1 MNKYSLPGRLAEAA
15 LRTCYG
21 HKNRTSHRRA
31 SAFGEALS
39 AFTKK
44 SLLFFYA
51 SLCAYGAQAQTTLF
65 DSPFTSDYNAN
76 MPYRI
81 PAIVETVDANG
92 NPKLI
97 VFADKRHGGGD
108 VGQSTLNTWIS
119 NNGAVNGH
127 INMVCKSITYDGT
140 AWSAWPTT
148 ETTIKEGNEN
158 FGYGDVAVV
167 ADRENPQNIVLFCAA
182 GNTFFTKSSSSNRL
196 LCYRF
201 RSTDGGATWDGGT
214 DVTSGIYGQFSYD
227 GAFFSSGRICQSSQ
241 VKVGTHYRLYAAL
254 CVTGTNS
261 VVLFSDDFGD
271 TWNLLCSAPA
281 ISGGDEAKCEELPNG
296 SVLVSSKCKSKRYFR
311 VFNYTEA
318 PALNVATGEWSTQVT
333 GCINGDGA
341 GTNGELLIVPA
352 KDSEGNECKVVLQ
365 SVPDGGSN
373 AASRAN
379 VTIFYKKL
387 DETETALKS
396 AGQYSEET
404 KNAVWSSQEI
414 SSIKSSYS
422 SMILQSDGK
431 IGFVY
436 EEDYQSLGSGG
447 YDIKYQ
453 SLDLSTITGEA
464 YSILLPEE
472 DGGEGGETPDTPDT
486 PDTPFEGKTF
496 GFTALDGKIGT
507 QTCGMATFSATV
519 PTTVPA
525 GVTAY
530 YVRKADENIVTLTR
544 ISRSMAIPANEGIIL
559 MAGSAGD
566 YVMTEVEDG
575 TSVAELTGNL
585 LVGTCD
591 KESTTLKST
600 DYVLALKGSGTLEGQ
615 FAFCLVGDMTV
626 TQPAN
631 RAYLQMESGAS
642 QVRMM
647 FDGNETSVDDV
658 LATPQGSAEYYDL
671 TGRRVKKPAK
681 GVYVVK
687 GQIIVEE

>member
-1 MNKYSLPGRLAEAA
+1 MDNKHASTKEAA
-15 LRTCYG
+15 LRTWYG
-21 HKNRTSHRRA
+21 HKTCKSHRRA
-31 SAFGEALS
+31 SSFGKALS

-44 SLLFFYA
+44 SLLFFCA

-65 DSPFTSDYNAN
+65 DSPFTSDYGKS

-108 VGQSTLNTWIS
+108 VGQSTLNTWLS

-140 AWSAWPTT
+140 AWSAWPST
-148 ETTIKEGNEN
+148 ETTIKEGSEN

-214 DVTSGIYGQFSYD
+214 DVTDDIYGQFSYD

-261 VVLFSDDFGD
+261 VVLFSDDFGA

-281 ISGGDEAKCEELPNG
+281 ISGGNEAKCEELPNG
-296 SVLVSSKCKSKRYFR
+296 SVLVSSKSESKRYFR

-318 PALNVATGEWSTQVT
+318 PALNVATGEWSGQET

-365 SVPDGGSN
+365 SVPDGGSG

-404 KNAVWSSQEI
+404 KNTVWSSKKI
-414 SSIKSSYS
+414 SSTKSSYS
-422 SMILQSDGK
+422 SMVLQSDGK

-453 SLDLSTITGEA
+453 SLDLSTITGGA

-472 DGGEGGETPDTPDT
+472 GGGEGGETPDTPDT

-496 GFTALDGKIGT
+496 GFTALEGKIGT
-507 QTCGMATFSATV
+507 QTYGMATFSATV

-544 ISRSMAIPANEGIIL
+544 ISRSMAIPANEGVIL

-575 TSVAELTGNL
+575 TSVAELSGNL

-600 DYVLALKGSGTLEGQ
+600 DYVLALKGSGTLAGQ
-615 FAFCLVGDMTV
+615 FTFCLVGDMTV
-626 TQPAN
+626 TLPAN
-631 RAYLQMESGAS
+631 RAYLQMEAGAS
-642 QVRMM
+642 LVRMM
-647 FDGNETSVDDV
+647 FGGNETSVDDV
-658 LATPQGSAEYYDL
+658 LESTQDAVYYDL
-671 TGRRVKKPAK
+671 TGRRVANPVSGCVYIQNGKK
-681 GVYVVK
+681 VVK
-687 GQIIVEE
+687 

>member
-1 MNKYSLPGRLAEAA
+1 MKK
-15 LRTCYG
+15 
-21 HKNRTSHRRA
+21 KN
-31 SAFGEALS
+31 L
-39 AFTKK
+39 FTLCA
-44 SLLFFYA
+44 LLFCGILA
-51 SLCAYGAQAQTTLF
+51 SVAQTTLF

-108 VGQSTLNTWIS
+108 VGQSNIS
-119 NNGAVNGH
+119 GNGAVNGH
-127 INMVCKSITYDGT
+127 INIVSKSITYNGT
-140 AWSAWPTT
+140 SWSAWPTA
-148 ETTIKEGNEN
+148 ETTIKEGSEN

-167 ADRENPQNIVLFCAA
+167 ADRENPQNIVFFCAA
-182 GNTFFTKSSSSNRL
+182 GNTFFTKSEADSRL
-196 LCYRF
+196 QCFRF
-201 RSTDGGATWDGGT
+201 RSTDGGASWDSGT
-214 DVTSGIYGQFSYD
+214 SITNDIYDLFSYD

-241 VKVGTHYRLYAAL
+241 VKVGSHYRLYAAL
-254 CVTGTNS
+254 CVTTNDPGFYGIGAKSDIHS
-261 VVLFSDDFGD
+261 VVLFSDDFGA
-271 TWNLLCSAPA
+271 TWKLLCSAPA

-365 SVPDGGSN
+365 SVPDGGSA

-387 DETETALKS
+387 DETALTS
-396 AGQYSEET
+396 ADQYSEET
-404 KNAVWSSQEI
+404 KNAVWSSKKI
-414 SSIKSSYS
+414 SSTESSYS

-436 EEDYQSLGSGG
+436 EEGYQSLGSGG

-453 SLDLSTITGEA
+453 SLDLSTITDGA

-472 DGGEGGETPDTPDT
+472 GGGEGGETPDTPDT
-486 PDTPFEGKTF
+486 PFEGKTF
-496 GFTALDGKIGT
+496 AFTALEGKIGT

-519 PTTVPA
+519 PTMVPA

-544 ISRSMAIPANEGIIL
+544 ISRSMAIPANEGVIL

-575 TSVAELTGNL
+575 TSVAELTGNM

-591 KESTTLKST
+591 KKSTTLEST

-615 FAFCLVGDMTV
+615 FAFCLVGDMAV

-671 TGRRVKKPAK
+671 TGRRVKHPAK
-681 GVYVVK
+681 GIYIVK

>member
-1 MNKYSLPGRLAEAA
+1 MKK
-15 LRTCYG
+15 
-21 HKNRTSHRRA
+21 KN
-31 SAFGEALS
+31 L
-39 AFTKK
+39 FTLCA
-44 SLLFFYA
+44 LLFSGVLA
-51 SLCAYGAQAQTTLF
+51 SVAQTTLF

-108 VGQSTLNTWIS
+108 VGQSNIS
-119 NNGAVNGH
+119 GNGAVNGH
-127 INMVCKSITYDGT
+127 INIVSKSITYNGT
-140 AWSAWPTT
+140 SWSAWPTE
-148 ETTIKEGNEN
+148 ETTIKEGSEN

-167 ADRENPQNIVLFCAA
+167 ADRENPQNIVFFCAA
-182 GNTFFTKSSSSNRL
+182 GNTFFTKSEADSRL
-196 LCYRF
+196 QCFRF
-201 RSTDGGATWDGGT
+201 RSTDGGASWDSGT
-214 DVTSGIYGQFSYD
+214 SITSDIYGLFSYD

-241 VKVGTHYRLYAAL
+241 VKVGSHYRLYVAL
-254 CVTGTNS
+254 CVTTNNPGILGIGAKSDIHS

-318 PALNVATGEWSTQVT
+318 PALNVATGEWSGQVT

-373 AASRAN
+373 GASRAN

-396 AGQYSEET
+396 ADQYSEET
-404 KNAVWSSQEI
+404 KNAVWSSKKI
-414 SSIKSSYS
+414 SSIESSYS
-422 SMILQSDGK
+422 SMILQSDGN

-436 EEDYQSLGSGG
+436 EEDYESLGSGG

-453 SLDLSTITGEA
+453 SLDLSTITGGA

-472 DGGEGGETPDTPDT
+472 GGGEGGETPDTPDT
-486 PDTPFEGKTF
+486 PFEGNTF
-496 GFTALDGKIGT
+496 AFTALEGKIGT

-519 PTTVPA
+519 PTMVPA

-544 ISRSMAIPANEGIIL
+544 ISRNMAIPANEGVIL

-566 YVMTEVEDG
+566 YEMTEAENG
-575 TSVAELTGNL
+575 TSVAELTGNM

-591 KESTTLKST
+591 MESTTLKST
-600 DYVLALKGSGTLEGQ
+600 DYVLALKGSGTLAGQ

-687 GQIIVEE
+687 GRGIEYR

>member
-1 MNKYSLPGRLAEAA
+1 MKK
-15 LRTCYG
+15 
-21 HKNRTSHRRA
+21 KN
-31 SAFGEALS
+31 L
-39 AFTKK
+39 FTLCA
-44 SLLFFYA
+44 LLFCGILA
-51 SLCAYGAQAQTTLF
+51 SVAQTTLF
-65 DSPFTSDYNAN
+65 DSPFTSDYDKS

-108 VGQSTLNTWIS
+108 VGQSTLNTLFS

-148 ETTIKEGNEN
+148 ETTIKEGSEN

-214 DVTSGIYGQFSYD
+214 DVTSDIYGQFSYD

-261 VVLFSDDFGD
+261 VVLFSDDFGA

-333 GCINGDGA
+333 GCINGDAA

-396 AGQYSEET
+396 ADQYSEKT
-404 KNAVWSSQEI
+404 KNTVWSSKKI
-414 SSIKSSYS
+414 SSTKSSYS

-436 EEDYQSLGSGG
+436 EEDYESLGSGG

-453 SLDLSTITGEA
+453 SLDLSTITGGA

-472 DGGEGGETPDTPDT
+472 GGGEGGETPDTPDT
-486 PDTPFEGKTF
+486 PFEGKTF
-496 GFTALDGKIGT
+496 AFTALDGKIGT

-519 PTTVPA
+519 PTMVPA

-544 ISRSMAIPANEGIIL
+544 ISRSMAIPANEGVIL

-566 YVMTEVEDG
+566 YEMTE
-575 TSVAELTGNL
+575 AETGAVTEASMTGNL
-585 LVGTCD
+585 LAGTCD
-591 KESTTLKST
+591 RESTTLKST
-600 DYVLALKGSGTLEGQ
+600 DYVLALKGSGTLAGQ

-671 TGRRVKKPAK
+671 TGRRVKHPAK
-681 GVYVVK
+681 GIYVVK
-687 GQIIVEE
+687 GGGIECR

>member
-1 MNKYSLPGRLAEAA
+1 MNKKLLAFF
-15 LRTCYG
+15 
-21 HKNRTSHRRA
+21 A
-31 SAFGEALS
+31 S
-39 AFTKK
+39 
-44 SLLFFYA
+44 Y
-51 SLCAYGAQAQTTLF
+51 LCSMVGIMAQTTLF
-65 DSPFTSDYNAN
+65 DSPFTSDYENKS

-81 PAIVETVDANG
+81 PAIVETVDVNG

-108 VGQSTLNTWIS
+108 VGQSTLNTLFS

-140 AWSAWPTT
+140 AWSAWPST
-148 ETTIKEGNEN
+148 ETTIKEGSEN
-158 FGYGDVAVV
+158 FGCGDVAVV

-261 VVLFSDDFGD
+261 VVLFSDDFGA

-281 ISGGDEAKCEELPNG
+281 ISDGDEAKCEELPNG
-296 SVLVSSKCKSKRYFR
+296 SVLVSSKSKSKRYFR

-318 PALNVATGEWSTQVT
+318 PALNVATGEWSGQET

-365 SVPDGGSN
+365 SVPDGGSG

-396 AGQYSEET
+396 ADQYSEET
-404 KNAVWSSQEI
+404 KNTVWSSKKI
-414 SSIKSSYS
+414 SSTKSSYS
-422 SMILQSDGK
+422 SMVLQSDGK

-453 SLDLSTITGEA
+453 SLDLSTITGGA

-472 DGGEGGETPDTPDT
+472 GGGEGGETPDTPDT
-486 PDTPFEGKTF
+486 PDLTTYEVT
-496 GFTALDGKIGT
+496 TVTGKIGNAT
-507 QTCGMATFSATV
+507 YNMTTFSAPVATV
-519 PTTVPA
+519 VPS
-525 GVTAY
+525 GVKAY
-530 YVRKADENIVTLTR
+530 YVKSANDETISLTR
-544 ISRSMAIPANEGIIL
+544 ISSGKSIPAGEGVIL
-559 MAGSAGD
+559 ASSSTTFNM
-566 YVMTEVEDG
+566 VEATDE
-575 TSVAELTGNL
+575 SNVAICSGNL
-585 LVGTCD
+585 LVPTD
-591 KESTTLKST
+591 AKSPIVPAGA
-600 DYVLALKGSGTLEGQ
+600 YVLALKGSGELKGQ
-615 FAFCLVGDMTV
+615 LAFCLLSSDFEYK
-626 TQPAN
+626 PN
-631 RAYLQMESGAS
+631 RAYLQLEAGAS
-642 QVRMM
+642 LVRMM
-647 FDGNETSVDDV
+647 FDGGETSVDDV
-658 LATPQGSAEYYDL
+658 LETTQDAVYYDL
-671 TGRRVKKPAK
+671 TGRRVANPVSGCVYIQNGKK
-681 GVYVVK
+681 VVK
-687 GQIIVEE
+687 

>member
-1 MNKYSLPGRLAEAA
+1 MKK
-15 LRTCYG
+15 
-21 HKNRTSHRRA
+21 KN
-31 SAFGEALS
+31 L
-39 AFTKK
+39 FTLCA
-44 SLLFFYA
+44 LLFCGILA
-51 SLCAYGAQAQTTLF
+51 SVAQTTLF

-108 VGQSTLNTWIS
+108 VGQSNIS
-119 NNGAVNGH
+119 GNGAVNGH
-127 INMVCKSITYDGT
+127 INIVSKSITYNGT
-140 AWSAWPTT
+140 SWSAWPST
-148 ETTIKEGNEN
+148 ETTIKEGSEN

-167 ADRENPQNIVLFCAA
+167 ADRENPQNIVFFCAA
-182 GNTFFTKSSSSNRL
+182 GNTFFTKSEADSRL
-196 LCYRF
+196 QCFRF
-201 RSTDGGATWDGGT
+201 RSTDGGASWDSGT
-214 DVTSGIYGQFSYD
+214 SITSDIYGLFSYD

-241 VKVGTHYRLYAAL
+241 VKVGSHYRLYVAL
-254 CVTGTNS
+254 CVTTNDPGFLGIGAKSDIHS

-318 PALNVATGEWSTQVT
+318 PALNVATGEWSGQVT

-373 AASRAN
+373 GASRAN

-396 AGQYSEET
+396 ADQYSEET
-404 KNAVWSSQEI
+404 KNAVWSSKKI
-414 SSIKSSYS
+414 SSIESSYS
-422 SMILQSDGK
+422 SMILQSDGN

-436 EEDYQSLGSGG
+436 EEDYESLGSGG

-453 SLDLSTITGEA
+453 SLDLSTITDGA

-472 DGGEGGETPDTPDT
+472 GGGEGGETPDTPDT
-486 PDTPFEGKTF
+486 PFEGKTF
-496 GFTALDGKIGT
+496 AFTALEGKIGT

-544 ISRSMAIPANEGIIL
+544 ISRNMAIPANEGVIL

-566 YVMTEVEDG
+566 YEMTEIEDG
-575 TSVAELTGNL
+575 TSVAELTGNM

-687 GQIIVEE
+687 GQIIVGE